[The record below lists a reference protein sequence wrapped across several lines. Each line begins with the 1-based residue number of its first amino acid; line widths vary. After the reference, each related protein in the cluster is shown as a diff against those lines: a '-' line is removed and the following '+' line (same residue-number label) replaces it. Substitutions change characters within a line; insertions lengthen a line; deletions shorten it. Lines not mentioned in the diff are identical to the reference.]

1 MGRTHPKSAHVLL
14 MVFGIFPIGVIMRGF
29 GYKMNETNMT
39 WKVSVASFQG
49 YTKAKLENIGDDIKE
64 LKDFIIKFN
73 DHMEIKITNQNKKIN
88 KINGKVAA
96 IAATISAL
104 LSLTLLILS
113 KLIG

>member
-1 MGRTHPKSAHVLL
+1 MK
-14 MVFGIFPIGVIMRGF
+14 
-29 GYKMNETNMT
+29 

-64 LKDFIIKFN
+64 LKDSFVQFN
-73 DHMEIKITNQNKKIN
+73 GLMSKKIDTQNKKIN

-96 IAATISAL
+96 IAATVSAL
-104 LSLTLLILS
+104 LSLIILILS